1 MELPT
6 NIAQERARQEE
17 EEKKLGISFHMKTC
31 SRSRVALAS
40 LYRVSQCVL
49 VLLPLC
55 HLLSFH
61 LMYPSKGILYFAM
74 RCRVCALVHSKAAG
88 NILYKMNR

>member
-6 NIAQERARQEE
+6 NIAQESQQEE

-40 LYRVSQCVL
+40 LYRVSQCAL
-49 VLLPLC
+49 VSSLC

-61 LMYPSKGILYFAM
+61 LMYPSKGINSFAM